1 VAEALPVAGARSPRN
16 GARNRP
22 DPAARAS
29 KADPAHAREVAGR
42 HRLGRGGPDGREIVR
57 QTGAGLARAL
67 MGSPAP
73 PAGSDLLLVD
83 HIMTRDVVTARPDM
97 TIQAAAQLMAEHDVS
112 GLPVVD
118 ARGRVLGVV
127 SDGDV
132 LGHPRPRRVR
142 RPWWRHLLRDDAGPR
157 RDYRGAGETRVR
169 EVMTTPA
176 LAVPSGLAAV
186 FAALVLSRRGIRR
199 LPVVDGGRRLIGVVS
214 RGDLVRAMARGAWR
228 SSPELRELL
237 ALAAPRPRT
246 AARDAP
252 AARPGRGV
260 SGQGRRRQGEA

>member
-1 VAEALPVAGARSPRN
+1 MTVAQAQPFAGVRSPGN
-16 GARNRP
+16 GARARR
-22 DPAARAS
+22 DSAARAS
-29 KADPAHAREVAGR
+29 KPAPARARDVAGR
-42 HRLGRGGPDGREIVR
+42 RGLGRAVR
-57 QTGAGLARAL
+57 MAARFQAGAGRARAL
-67 MGSPAP
+67 MDSPAL

-83 HIMTRDVVTARPDM
+83 QIMTRDVVTARPDM
-97 TIQAAAQLMAEHDVS
+97 TIKAAAKLMAEHDVS

-132 LGHPRPRRVR
+132 LGHPRPRRAR
-142 RPWWRHLLRDDAGPR
+142 RPWWRRLLRDDAGAP

-176 LAVPSGLAAV
+176 LAVPSDLAVV
-186 FAALVLSRRGIRR
+186 FAALLLSRRGIRR

-228 SSPELRELL
+228 SSPALRELL
-237 ALAAPRPRT
+237 ALAAPRPRPAT
-246 AARDAP
+246 RVATRPRGPARA
-252 AARPGRGV
+252 
-260 SGQGRRRQGEA
+260 